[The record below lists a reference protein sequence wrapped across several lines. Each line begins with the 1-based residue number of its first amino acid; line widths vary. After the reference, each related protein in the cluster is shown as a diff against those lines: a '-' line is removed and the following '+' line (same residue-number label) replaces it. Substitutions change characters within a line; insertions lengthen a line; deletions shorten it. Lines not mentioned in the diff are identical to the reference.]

1 MHICLSET
9 STLDWELS
17 GQLSRDPAI
26 QSPIKIQFLIIAG
39 CITVRLATPS
49 SEDSRLNNWLKGRW
63 RTAFNNLG
71 SRYNQYVLLYNKG
84 HNLHTWF
91 QFLKS
96 SNTQKEDLGGT
107 QVGNDHVSRTRIK
120 KFQLLFLRIIPIN
133 YLSWKVRE
141 PN

>member
-1 MHICLSET
+1 MQVVL
-9 STLDWELS
+9 
-17 GQLSRDPAI
+17 P
-26 QSPIKIQFLIIAG
+26 
-39 CITVRLATPS
+39 
-49 SEDSRLNNWLKGRW
+49 LNWQHQAQKTRGLTTGFKGRW

-120 KFQLLFLRIIPIN
+120 KISITFLRIIPIN

-141 PN
+141 PTRIGAGNLVRCWI